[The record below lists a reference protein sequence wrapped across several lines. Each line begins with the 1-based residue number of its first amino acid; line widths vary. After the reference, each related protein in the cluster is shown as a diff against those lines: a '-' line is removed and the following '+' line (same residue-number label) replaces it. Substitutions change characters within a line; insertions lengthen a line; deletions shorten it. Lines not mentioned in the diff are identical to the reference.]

1 MNTNK
6 KSLYE
11 LRRIRMVT
19 KGKPLTKYRSV
30 FDGNVK
36 ERNKNVV

>member
-1 MNTNK
+1 MK
-6 KSLYE
+6 HSKIE